1 MTVETIGSARRS
13 APFEIPRRAVRD
25 ISTYL
30 GQLDPERITTSQAT
44 ELFGLFA
51 ELTRLG
57 SAGQVL
63 LSPRVAQSDNWR
75 NEGHRSA
82 ASWLA
87 KQTGTGLGEAISSL
101 ETAERLQ
108 SLPRTTEALRNGK
121 LSAPQV
127 REIAA
132 AAVGRPSAE
141 LELLD
146 VAATGTLKGLKDQCR
161 RVRAVTGSA
170 EAENARYDAVHGS
183 RFFRHWSD
191 PDGAFRGEFKL
202 TPDVGARLL
211 SSIEVRANELFD
223 EARKAGDRES
233 SGAYRAD
240 ALVDLVTGGSHG
252 TGSTNTGG
260 TGKRSRSGPSTV
272 VHLRIDAPA
281 LRRGHVEG
289 GEVCEIPGVGPV
301 PVSTARALLPE
312 AFLKIFVIDGVDV
325 VSVCHVG
332 RALSAHVRS
341 AIEERDPTCVVPGCD
356 VAVGLEID
364 HWETD
369 YADGG
374 VTALTNLARLCHSH
388 HAMKTYRGFGLEGG
402 PGKWKWLPPP
412 DFDDFPS
419 DRSPGSPERG
429 TGTDRAP

>member
-1 MTVETIGSARRS
+1 MTLEATGRAGKTV
-13 APFEIPRRAVRD
+13 PFEVPRRAVSD

-30 GQLDPERITTSQAT
+30 AQLDPERITTAQAT
-44 ELFGLFA
+44 ELFALFA

-63 LSPRVAQSDNWR
+63 LSPRVAQSDTWR

-132 AAVGRPSAE
+132 AAAGRPSAE
-141 LELLD
+141 LQLLD
-146 VAATGTLKGLKDQCR
+146 VATTSTLKGLKDQCR
-161 RVRAVTGSA
+161 RVRAATGSA
-170 EAENARYDAVHGS
+170 EAENLRYEAVRKS

-191 PDGAFRGEFKL
+191 PDGAFRGEFRL

-211 SSIEVRANELFD
+211 SSLEVRANELFD

-233 SGAYRAD
+233 SGAYAAD
-240 ALVDLVTGGSHG
+240 ALVDLVTRGAGGAGGAARG
-252 TGSTNTGG
+252 T
-260 TGKRSRSGPSTV
+260 KSGHSTV
-272 VHLRIDAPA
+272 VHLRIDATA
-281 LRRGHVEG
+281 LRRGYVEG
-289 GEVCEIPGVGPV
+289 DEVCEIPGVGSV

-312 AFLKIFVIDGVDV
+312 AFLKIFVSNGVDV
-325 VSVCHVG
+325 LSVCHVG
-332 RALSAHVRS
+332 RGVSAHVRS
-341 AIEERDPTCVVPGCD
+341 AIEERDSTCVVPGCD
-356 VAVGLEID
+356 VAMGLEID
-364 HWETD
+364 HWQTD

-374 VTALTNLARLCHSH
+374 PTVLTNLARLCHVH
-388 HAMKTYRGFGLEGG
+388 HAMKTHRGFSLGGG
-402 PGKWKWLPPP
+402 PGKWEWQPPP
-412 DFDDFPS
+412 DFPS
-419 DRSPGSPERG
+419 D
-429 TGTDRAP
+429 